1 VTSAK
6 LLLALLAV
14 GLTAGAG
21 VAQPYVEDS
30 IDVGGAWVGGLCYNS
45 ASDVVY
51 GGCQYGS
58 GIFFAIA
65 CASNEVVST
74 WAIPWPRGMTYDST
88 DNKCYVAYRSD
99 DEDSVMVIDGRTH
112 ARLRAIP
119 VPDARL
125 PLWEPV
131 NNRVY
136 VSCCEL
142 NRVSVIDCVADTV
155 MRHIRVGTA
164 PVHMVL
170 NSQRRKLYAENWDAG
185 TVSVI
190 DLRTDSVIR
199 TVLVGGVLEAEGCYS
214 ANLDKFYVG
223 SERQTAVMDG
233 LTDSVVKRIPHGL
246 YATDYACA
254 VAHNRVMVG
263 TGGLGGTPDTL
274 LVIDATAD
282 SVVSRLPVGSEAQDV
297 VWSAGSDLVYCAN
310 YRNSVSVILGDG
322 SRVITTLPV
331 SRAPHELLLVPRH
344 RRIYISHLNSRW
356 VYVIRDS
363 AAAVREGVVGG
374 KRHDAGMS
382 VRPSL
387 GRGRVAVEFDLGES
401 SASAVWIHAQDG
413 RLARSL
419 ASQPSGCGR
428 QRVFWDGRDAW
439 GRETPAGVYTVVC
452 GPGES
457 QRVKVVRVR

>member
-1 VTSAK
+1 MLSAVVRS
-6 LLLALLAV
+6 ALLAV
-14 GLTAGAG
+14 GLAAG
-21 VAQPYVEDS
+21 VAYCQPYVEDS

-136 VSCCEL
+136 VSCCEI

-223 SERQTAVMDG
+223 GERQTVVMDG
-233 LTDSVVKRIPHGL
+233 LTDSVVKRVPHGL

-356 VYVIRDS
+356 VYVVRATVLGVEEAGAGFTWARERLVARPNPFRD
-363 AAAVREGVVGG
+363 ATVFTAEERVRVPLRIYDIDGVLVAELAPAQSGG
-374 KRHDAGMS
+374 
-382 VRPSL
+382 
-387 GRGRVAVEFDLGES
+387 
-401 SASAVWIHAQDG
+401 G
-413 RLARSL
+413 RLIA
-419 ASQPSGCGR
+419 
-428 QRVFWDGRDAW
+428 VWDGRNAT
-439 GRETPAGVYTVVC
+439 GREVPPGVYFVRQD
-452 GPGES
+452 ENNAAS
-457 QRVKVVRVR
+457 ARLVKVR